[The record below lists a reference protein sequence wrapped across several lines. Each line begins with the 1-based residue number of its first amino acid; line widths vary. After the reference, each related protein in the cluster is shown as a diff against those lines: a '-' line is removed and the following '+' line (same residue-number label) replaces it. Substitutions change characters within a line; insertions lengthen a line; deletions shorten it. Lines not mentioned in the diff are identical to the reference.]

1 MLEATDPQAGPLLVT
16 PRTLLTAILVAL
28 GSVVL
33 LTVALVA
40 MFPKDLPLEEVQHI
54 LSNTNPLGL
63 VTGLMV
69 MTLGMAFV
77 AIRWRAL
84 MPAAKNVS
92 TPSLTGIV
100 CAGLMLNYALPGP
113 VGELGAAMLVRHRH
127 GIPATTALAAS
138 VHARMIGLSL
148 AGILAALTYLFAD
161 LPIPPDHH
169 DTVTIATICIA
180 TGAIGL
186 GLLSAFPGW
195 IRTGSGLTL
204 GFLAKRL
211 PLKIG
216 QIAQR
221 THETVLD
228 LADAL
233 AQTGRLGIKRYLAA
247 AFWALAAHASV
258 TVGIWVSCLAMGFD
272 PYLPG
277 VLFTYC
283 AATAAVVALIAFPGS
298 QVGWDALF
306 LTFLMATTELK
317 LVEGLSV
324 VGLVRIQQV
333 LLLVLGAA
341 SLGFKSRP
349 QPENLKSDDT
359 NA

>member
-1 MLEATDPQAGPLLVT
+1 MLDLTDPESTPLLAT

-33 LTVALVA
+33 LTVALIA
-40 MFPKDLPLEEVQHI
+40 MFPTDLPLGEVRRI
-54 LSNTNPLGL
+54 LSNTNPMGL
-63 VTGLMV
+63 VAGLVV
-69 MTLGMAFV
+69 MTFGMAFV

-84 MPAAKNVS
+84 MPAAKDVG

-148 AGILAALTYLFAD
+148 AGILAAITYLFAE
-161 LPIPPDHH
+161 LPIPADHH
-169 DTVTIATICIA
+169 DTVAIATICIA
-180 TGAIGL
+180 TGATGL

-195 IRTGSGLTL
+195 IRKGSSLTL
-204 GFLAKRL
+204 GAIATRL
-211 PLKIG
+211 PQKLGKV
-216 QIAQR
+216 AQR
-221 THETVLD
+221 THETVMD

-258 TVGIWVSCLAMGFD
+258 TVGIWLSCQAMGFN

-298 QVGWDALF
+298 QVGWDAL
-306 LTFLMATTELK
+306 
-317 LVEGLSV
+317 
-324 VGLVRIQQV
+324 
-333 LLLVLGAA
+333 
-341 SLGFKSRP
+341 
-349 QPENLKSDDT
+349 
-359 NA
+359 

>member
-1 MLEATDPQAGPLLVT
+1 VLDATDPQAGTLLAT
-16 PRTLLTAILVAL
+16 PRTLFTAIAVAL

-33 LTVALVA
+33 LTVALIA
-40 MFPKDLPLEEVQHI
+40 MFPADLPIEEIQRI
-54 LSNTNPLGL
+54 LANTNPAGL
-63 VTGLMV
+63 VTGLVV

-77 AIRWRAL
+77 AIRWRTL
-84 MPAAKNVS
+84 MPAAKDVS

-113 VGELGAAMLVRHRH
+113 VGELGAAMLVKHRH

-161 LPIPPDHH
+161 LPIPAEHH
-169 DTVTIATICIA
+169 DTVAIATVCIA
-180 TGAIGL
+180 VGATGL

-195 IRTGSGLTL
+195 IRTGSDLTL

-211 PLKIG
+211 PLRLG
-216 QIAQR
+216 QAAQR

-228 LADAL
+228 LANAL

-247 AFWALAAHASV
+247 GLWALAAHASV
-258 TVGIWVSCLAMGFD
+258 TTGIWVSCLAMGFD

-341 SLGFKSRP
+341 SLGFGSQP
-349 QPENLKSDDT
+349 QGEKPKPKDT